1 MLITANYMILTVF
14 PEPFK
19 GWSDM
24 INHRVSVVEVMVD
37 IRSQNDRMNNS
48 SDWLVRSW
56 AKLGQARVICLV
68 NTSHI
73 TSRHVTL
80 AQP

>member
-24 INHRVSVVEVMVD
+24 INHRVSVVEEVVD
-37 IRSQNDRMNNS
+37 IRSQNDRMNNMAG
-48 SDWLVRSW
+48 LTGGLEAGPTW
-56 AKLGQARVICLV
+56 AGRW
-68 NTSHI
+68 
-73 TSRHVTL
+73 
-80 AQP
+80 

>member
-24 INHRVSVVEVMVD
+24 INHRVSVVEVVEVVVD

-48 SDWLVRSW
+48 LDWRVRR
-56 AKLGQARVICLV
+56 LGPGQGDLSGQHFARQRSL
-68 NTSHI
+68 HH
-73 TSRHVTL
+73 SRN
-80 AQP
+80 